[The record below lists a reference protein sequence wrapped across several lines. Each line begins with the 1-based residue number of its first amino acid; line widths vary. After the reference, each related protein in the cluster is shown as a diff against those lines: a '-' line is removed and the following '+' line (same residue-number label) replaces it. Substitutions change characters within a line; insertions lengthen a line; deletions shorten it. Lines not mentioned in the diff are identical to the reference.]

1 MTCICEGRRAGVG
14 RIAVVG
20 DVTSVAG
27 FRPLGFAVFPV
38 ERPVDARGLWPELS
52 GGDYS
57 AVFVTEPV
65 YEEICELAAEVA
77 DKPVPAVTVI
87 PGVGSAGGVG
97 EAKLAA
103 AIERAL
109 GTKLPMREDT

>member
-1 MTCICEGRRAGVG
+1 MG

-20 DVTSVAG
+20 DATSVAG

-38 ERPVDARGLWPELS
+38 EDPGQARELWPELAS
-52 GGDYS
+52 GAYS
-57 AVFVTEPV
+57 VVLVTEQV
-65 YEEICELAAEVA
+65 WGRLADLAATVA
-77 DKPVPAVTVI
+77 DRLTPAVTVI

-97 EAKLAA
+97 EARMSA

-109 GTKLPMREDT
+109 GTKLPFQEGHS